1 MVQRECKPCP
11 DADMQWSVYLSALVL
26 PIVMMVGGLVF
37 LFWAGACW
45 STLVQTSPPLEPS
58 LGRAGTGPRRHWA
71 APVLSQRTLPPT
83 ASIVRELLQLLGH
96 EMRRAACVVAV
107 CVAARV
113 PLDAQSSRNDHR
125 SWLCVAQHWG
135 AHECWR

>member
-45 STLVQTSPPLEPS
+45 STLVQTSPLLNPAWAAPA

-71 APVLSQRTLPPT
+71 A
-83 ASIVRELLQLLGH
+83 LGRAGTGP
-96 EMRRAACVVAV
+96 RR
-107 CVAARV
+107 
-113 PLDAQSSRNDHR
+113 H
-125 SWLCVAQHWG
+125 
-135 AHECWR
+135 